1 MSNTSLYSYE
11 KGLDRVLFLCYN
23 KGTNK
28 GVTNNDRKYDER
40 VLMGYVISNV
50 HEDSD
55 KLEGNDDELR

>member
-23 KGTNK
+23 RVTHK
-28 GVTNNDRKYDER
+28 GVTKYDRKYDKR
-40 VLMGYVISNV
+40 VLMGYMIGNV

-55 KLEGNDDELR
+55 KLEDNDDELR